1 MEKHYELL
9 ESLAAAQMACSWRA
23 AWPNPPARGWRVERR
38 VCPSMW
44 WSWGISWVTYSKT
57 KKMPHVVLERIR
69 NAPFRHVEKD
79 SGDRRSRLDV
89 RAAYMIEGLELGA
102 NLMFVVGSGCFL
114 PAYAHDMDV
123 FLMGCGLFVFGS
135 FVYCCITFY
144 TLCEV
149 PVVCIVGTLFI
160 FFSLNLPVWSYS
172 KLNRFRMGLTLRV
185 FLLRRCT
192 IMTTSW
198 TLNRSN
204 TCSTCWGPCCTWLAR
219 WCTGHPRLTVTTWH
233 GWQST
238 CLWEFISTSSAR
250 NLKAGGPSTRWPDQ
264 SKGWSKMGWAGNLIW
279 TCWGNARCRLQMF
292 TMQILRR

>member
-1 MEKHYELL
+1 MDFENSLAVSSSL
-9 ESLAAAQMACSWRA
+9 ESVAAAQMACSWRA
-23 AWPNPPARGWRVERR
+23 ASPNPPARGWRVERR

-44 WSWGISWVTYSKT
+44 WSWGISWVTYWKPT
-57 KKMPHVVLERIR
+57 MPHVVLERIR

-149 PVVCIVGTLFI
+149 PVLCIVGTLFI
-160 FFSLNLPVWSYS
+160 S
-172 KLNRFRMGLTLRV
+172 
-185 FLLRRCT
+185 FL
-192 IMTTSW
+192 
-198 TLNRSN
+198 
-204 TCSTCWGPCCTWLAR
+204 
-219 WCTGHPRLTVTTWH
+219 
-233 GWQST
+233 
-238 CLWEFISTSSAR
+238 
-250 NLKAGGPSTRWPDQ
+250 
-264 SKGWSKMGWAGNLIW
+264 
-279 TCWGNARCRLQMF
+279 
-292 TMQILRR
+292 